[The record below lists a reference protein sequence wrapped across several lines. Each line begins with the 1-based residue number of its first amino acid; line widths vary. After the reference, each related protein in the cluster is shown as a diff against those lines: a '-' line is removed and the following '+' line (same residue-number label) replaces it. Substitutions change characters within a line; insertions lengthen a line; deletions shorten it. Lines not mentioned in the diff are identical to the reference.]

1 MLTKL
6 MTWRARWL
14 LVRLLVGVSLAY
26 GVTFFVLWSQL
37 EKRFVFFPS
46 TELLYTPNNAGLEY
60 EDVRIQ
66 TSDGLTLHGWFIP
79 GDPEV
84 VPNTTWLWFHGNGG
98 NNGYRVDELASAHHL
113 TGANLFIFDYRG
125 YGESEGRPS
134 EQGTY
139 LDSRAV
145 ITYLSGRDDVAQDQ
159 IIYLGHSLGAAVAV
173 ELALARPPMAMIL
186 VSPFASVRDMAS
198 ITLPFPPVAWLVR
211 NHYDSLTRIRQLNV
225 PLLVLHG
232 DQDETVPLSQG
243 RKLYDAANQ
252 PKRFQVLEGAAH
264 NDTYEVG
271 SEQYWGAIEE
281 FLGELQ
287 PIDK

>member
-1 MLTKL
+1 MPTKL
-6 MTWRARWL
+6 MIGRDCWL
-14 LVRLLVGVSLAY
+14 LVRVLVGVSLAY
-26 GVTFFVLWSQL
+26 GVSFFVLWSQL

-79 GDPEV
+79 GDPEM
-84 VPNTTWLWFHGNGG
+84 VPNNTWLWFHGNGG
-98 NNGYRVDELASAHHL
+98 NNGYRIGELALAHHL

-125 YGESEGRPS
+125 YGESEGSPP

-145 ITYLSGRDDVAQDQ
+145 IEYLPGRDDVAQDQ
-159 IIYLGHSLGAAVAV
+159 IVYLGHSLGAAVAV
-173 ELALARPPMAMIL
+173 ELALTRPPMAMML

-198 ITLPFPPVAWLVR
+198 ITRPFPPVAWLVR
-211 NHYDSLTRIRQLNV
+211 NHYDSLNRIRQLNV

-243 RKLYDAANQ
+243 RRLYDAANQ

-271 SEQYWGAIEE
+271 SEQYWGAIEK

-287 PIDK
+287 PKDH